1 MDALGVDSISA
12 FFSGKSKTIQVY
24 STKLKAMSMTS
35 HSLII
40 LGLFFSLPSTIALYL
55 TTAREV
61 YELPTPA
68 TSQKTDT
75 GLTTDLSWQRRKVWH
90 HRHHLRNVHGILNII
105 GWGTL
110 LPLGAIIARYFRKFP
125 MECSEWFSLHILC
138 QTLGYLLGSLGW
150 AIGIWLGNS
159 SINYT
164 FHSHR
169 ILGIIIFTFSTLQIF
184 SIALQPRRENKC
196 RKYWEICHRL
206 LGYVLMV
213 LIMTNIFV
221 GINHQSPA
229 AKWIWFYVGVL
240 VVMGLV
246 SIALE
251 IVRWIKLVQNQTVL
265 LNSSIYAA
273 NS

>member
-1 MDALGVDSISA
+1 MLV
-12 FFSGKSKTIQVY
+12 
-24 STKLKAMSMTS
+24 
-35 HSLII
+35 SLI
-40 LGLFFSLPSTIALYL
+40 
-55 TTAREV
+55 
-61 YELPTPA
+61 
-68 TSQKTDT
+68 
-75 GLTTDLSWQRRKVWH
+75 
-90 HRHHLRNVHGILNII
+90 
-105 GWGTL
+105 
-110 LPLGAIIARYFRKFP
+110 
-125 MECSEWFSLHILC
+125 LH
-138 QTLGYLLGSLGW
+138 
-150 AIGIWLGNS
+150 
-159 SINYT
+159 
-164 FHSHR
+164 F
-169 ILGIIIFTFSTLQIF
+169 LQMF

>member
-1 MDALGVDSISA
+1 
-12 FFSGKSKTIQVY
+12 
-24 STKLKAMSMTS
+24 MSMTS

-75 GLTTDLSWQRRKVWH
+75 GVTTDLSWQRRRVWH

-125 MECSEWFSLHILC
+125 MECSEWFTLHILC
-138 QTLGYLLGSLGW
+138 QTL
-150 AIGIWLGNS
+150 AEERKQVPQVLGNMPS
-159 SINYT
+159 S
-164 FHSHR
+164 S
-169 ILGIIIFTFSTLQIF
+169 
-184 SIALQPRRENKC
+184 
-196 RKYWEICHRL
+196 
-206 LGYVLMV
+206 GYVLMV

>member
-1 MDALGVDSISA
+1 
-12 FFSGKSKTIQVY
+12 
-24 STKLKAMSMTS
+24 MSMTS

-75 GLTTDLSWQRRKVWH
+75 GVTTDLSWQRRRVWH

-125 MECSEWFSLHILC
+125 MECSEWFSLHVLC
-138 QTLGYLLGSLGW
+138 QTLG
-150 AIGIWLGNS
+150 
-159 SINYT
+159 
-164 FHSHR
+164 
-169 ILGIIIFTFSTLQIF
+169 
-184 SIALQPRRENKC
+184 ENKC

-251 IVRWIKLVQNQTVL
+251 IVRWIKLVQNQAVL